1 LETVRDARSLGYEV
15 VVLEDG
21 IAPLDRE
28 RGEKALE
35 EMRALGASL
44 LRHPQ
49 EDDAISIE
57 PARSALLTDLYM
69 LTMLNAYLEEPM
81 EDVAVFGLFV
91 RKLPRHRGFLVAAGL
106 EQVLSYLES
115 LHVTEEEVELLRT
128 LGRFGDRFFAKLPHI
143 RFTGDVY
150 AMP

>member
-1 LETVRDARSLGYEV
+1 DKGTHPHRDAYSAFEGTGLHDLLRELGVRRLFVGGLTTEFCVLETVRDARSLGYEV

-81 EDVAVFGLFV
+81 EDVAV
-91 RKLPRHRGFLVAAGL
+91 
-106 EQVLSYLES
+106 
-115 LHVTEEEVELLRT
+115 
-128 LGRFGDRFFAKLPHI
+128 
-143 RFTGDVY
+143 
-150 AMP
+150 